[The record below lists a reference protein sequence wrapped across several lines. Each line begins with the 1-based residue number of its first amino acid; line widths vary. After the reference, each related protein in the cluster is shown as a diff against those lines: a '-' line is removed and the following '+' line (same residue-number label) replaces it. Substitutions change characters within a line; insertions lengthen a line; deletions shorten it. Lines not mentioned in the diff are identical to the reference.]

1 MLRFSLPNLQ
11 FSPLACEKRWRIALL
26 GAVSLAACSPATQ
39 APNEA
44 REVVR
49 REIFYGEL
57 ARLEDSFGEMSG
69 ASYGSPTLDP
79 RSWVRDR
86 VTLSQSD
93 FETARVRRLIALE
106 ELSGFYAPA
115 ETAPDFNAFWEI
127 HSAYRLA
134 VETSRP
140 GTGAIDLVYT
150 RPYLIDPYNGPHIR
164 ADLMFSELRR
174 SAAGA
179 TREDMD
185 DLVHEISTL
194 KLRLSSDAD
203 AGFIAPPAILSGA
216 IAQIQA
222 GPMASGDRFTAWVS
236 RWQTARP
243 DELAPTPEQV
253 SRLTAFGTSVVPAL
267 EELQGTLMELLSRA
281 DPDSDRDSI
290 SERIYPAII
299 AQVTADST
307 TPGECHAE
315 ATRLTEETADELIR
329 LAEANWTVPVMG
341 EDGELLP
348 VVPGTIPSTPLDILT
363 GWDSLA
369 PVLPPEPSP
378 VDLPEE
384 VGTPVFPTEEAE
396 PVPPRF
402 SAFLDALDHE
412 RAWLTAFSVDIPPD
426 ITYRLDDTPPQ
437 QGSPVP
443 SRVEDVFSFP
453 SQWETNNGQS
463 VRVSL
468 TGLNALPL
476 SISLIRILEAT
487 NPGHR
492 MRLFRTDARED
503 RPQIARDL
511 RVLSYDLG
519 WMLYSLHALADRGA
533 FDDAPQLEAAM
544 LYRRLEW
551 LAEAE
556 TETGFLSE
564 SWAEQAAIDNL
575 IYRLGVSRSE
585 ASDRLLRMRAEPGF
599 GCAALEGY
607 NALVLLR
614 ERAEG
619 VLGNRFNVRDFH
631 DVILSEG
638 SRPLALVERDVD
650 DWIAA
655 QVY

>member
-1 MLRFSLPNLQ
+1 MLRFSLPNIL
-11 FSPLACEKRWRIALL
+11 FSPFACERRWRIALL
-26 GAVSLAACSPATQ
+26 GAVSIAACSPATQ

-49 REIFYGEL
+49 RDTFYGEL
-57 ARLEDSFGEMSG
+57 ARLEDSFGDLSS
-69 ASYGSPTLDP
+69 ANYGSPTLDP

-106 ELSGFYAPA
+106 ELSGFYAPS

-140 GTGAIDLVYT
+140 GTGAVDLVYT
-150 RPYLIDPYNGPHIR
+150 RPYLIDPFNGPQIR
-164 ADLMFSELRR
+164 ADNVFVELRR
-174 SAAGA
+174 SEAGA
-179 TREDMD
+179 TRAEMD

-194 KLRLSSDAD
+194 KLRLLSDAD
-203 AGFIAPPAILSGA
+203 AGFIAPPAVLSGV

-222 GPMASGDRFTAWVS
+222 SPMSSQNRFSAWVA

-243 DELAPTPEQV
+243 DELAPTPEQI
-253 SRLTAFGTSVVPAL
+253 SRLSAFGTSVVPAL
-267 EELQGTLMELLSRA
+267 EELQGVLMELLGRA

-299 AQVTADST
+299 AQVTADNA
-307 TPGECHAE
+307 TPDECHAE

-329 LAEANWTVPVMG
+329 LAEANWSLPVIG
-341 EDGELLP
+341 DDGEPLP
-348 VVPGTIPSTPLDILT
+348 APPGNVPNTPLDILT
-363 GWDSLA
+363 RWDLRA
-369 PVLPPEPSP
+369 PVLPPAPMP
-378 VDLPEE
+378 VDVPEAGAPPVLPVEE
-384 VGTPVFPTEEAE
+384 SE

-402 SAFLDALDHE
+402 TAFLDAID
-412 RAWLTAFSVDIPPD
+412 RKSAWLTAFSVDVPPD
-426 ITYRLDDTPPQ
+426 ISFRLEGDTAPDN
-437 QGSPVP
+437 PVP
-443 SRVEDVFSFP
+443 TRIEDVFGFASE
-453 SQWETNNGQS
+453 WDINNRQTI
-463 VRVSL
+463 RVSL
-468 TGLNALPL
+468 AGLNALPL
-476 SISLIRILEAT
+476 SVSVVRTLEAID
-487 NPGHR
+487 PGHR
-492 MRLFRTDARED
+492 MRLFRNDTRED

-511 RVLSYDLG
+511 SVLSYDLG
-519 WMLYSLHALADRGA
+519 WMLYSVRALAKRGA

-551 LAEAE
+551 MAEAE
-556 TETGFLSE
+556 TETGFLAE
-564 SWAEQAAIDNL
+564 SWTEQAAIDNL
-575 IYRLGVSRSE
+575 IYRLGISRSE

-607 NALVLLR
+607 NTLVLLR

-631 DVILSEG
+631 DVILSQG
-638 SRPLALVERDVD
+638 SRPLSLVERDVD